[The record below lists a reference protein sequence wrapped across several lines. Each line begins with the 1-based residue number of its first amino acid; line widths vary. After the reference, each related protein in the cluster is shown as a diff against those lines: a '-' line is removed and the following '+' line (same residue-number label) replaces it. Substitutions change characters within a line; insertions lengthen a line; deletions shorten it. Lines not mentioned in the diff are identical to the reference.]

1 MEKKI
6 LVALYS
12 DDNILIDK
20 LPSITNF
27 SIDQVRRAIEWLKFK
42 GLVATSEEEDIR
54 LILDGGNE
62 MNLPERKLIDL
73 LVERGEKSI
82 AIKDITGSL
91 KFSGQALNAAI
102 QHAIKNKWVIK
113 ENGYLKT
120 SGNSNEP
127 SSEENLIKKISQND
141 KISISNLNKDELKA
155 LEILKKRPNY
165 VIEKKEKRVILHLT
179 DSGRSLA
186 RDLNT
191 GTMNTTARVTSELL
205 SSGKWKAA
213 KFSHIDVGARVRN
226 YTFGRVH
233 PLTDLLSEI
242 REIFVS
248 MGFTEIDGNVIQSCF
263 WNFDVLFT
271 PQDHPAREM
280 QDTFYLE
287 GKITPNPPSQIV
299 IENVSKFHT
308 TEWKYE
314 WKKEESDK
322 LVLRTHTT
330 PVTIQYLASHS
341 SDELMIFSIGKVF
354 RNEKMS
360 YKHLMEFYQVEGI
373 ANAKGLNLRNLMGLQ
388 KTFYAKLGIKDVKFW
403 PTYFP
408 YTEPSLQSMVYVKKI
423 GKWVELFGMG
433 IFRPEVTHSIG
444 ISNNVLAWGGG
455 IERIAMIRYDL
466 DDVREFY
473 ENKLSWIRNEA
484 ICR

>member
-6 LVALYS
+6 LVALNS
-12 DDNILIDK
+12 NDSILIDT

-42 GLVATSEEEDIR
+42 GLVAPSEEEDII
-54 LILDGGNE
+54 LILDSRNE
-62 MNLPERKLIDL
+62 KDLPERMLLDL
-73 LVERGEKSI
+73 LVERGGSSI
-82 AIKDITGSL
+82 AIKDIIGSL

-102 QHAIKNKWVIK
+102 QHAIKNKWIIK
-113 ENGYLKT
+113 ENGNLKAI
-120 SGNSNEP
+120 GNFNEP
-127 SSEENLIKKISQND
+127 SAQENLLKKISDND
-141 KISISNLNKDELKA
+141 KISVSNLNKDELEA

-165 VIEKKEKRVILHLT
+165 IIEKKEKKVILHLT
-179 DSGRSLA
+179 DKGRSIVK
-186 RDLNT
+186 DLNS
-191 GTMNTTARVTSELL
+191 GTMNTTVKVTSELL
-205 SSGKWKAA
+205 TSGKWKFAR
-213 KFSHIDVGARVRN
+213 FSHIDVSAQVRN
-226 YTFGRVH
+226 YAFGRVH

-248 MGFTEIDGNVIQSCF
+248 MGFSEIDGEVIQSCF

-280 QDTFYLE
+280 HDTFYLD
-287 GKITPNPPSQIV
+287 GNLRLNPPDQKV
-299 IENVSKFHT
+299 VENVSKFHM
-308 TEWKYE
+308 TEWKYD

-330 PVTIQYLASHS
+330 PVTIQYLASHY

-373 ANAKGLNLRNLMGLQ
+373 ANAKGLNLRSLMGLQ

-408 YTEPSLQSMVYVKKI
+408 YTEPSLQSMIYVEKI

-455 IERIAMIRYDL
+455 LERIAMLRYEL

-473 ENKLSWIRNEA
+473 DNKLSWIRNEA
-484 ICR
+484 VCR